1 MDTPV
6 QYNNNKRPWSSG
18 MTVASQASNPGS
30 IPGGRIC
37 LLSLP
42 RNTIPEHQKDAQG
55 FGISVGAI
63 AFCVDIQIRVSKRD
77 EHAVTALLLFI
88 KPFGQYLIFQ
98 QQPYTLQMIW
108 IQE

>member
-1 MDTPV
+1 MIL
-6 QYNNNKRPWSSG
+6 RPWSSG

-37 LLSLP
+37 LLSLL
-42 RNTIPEHQKDAQG
+42 RSTIPEHQEDAQG
-55 FGISVGAI
+55 FGISVIAI
-63 AFCVDIQIRVSKRD
+63 TFYVDMQALVSKRD

-88 KPFGQYLIFQ
+88 KPFGQYLAFQ
-98 QQPYTLQMIW
+98 QQLYTLQMIW